1 MLGFLKDSN
10 KWVKIAAYKNLIP
23 FIDTLSDTEIN
34 QELFE
39 QFIKMTDVALDDM
52 CNDNEVIF
60 SLFKYENQY
69 DQS

>member
-39 QFIKMTDVALDDM
+39 
-52 CNDNEVIF
+52 
-60 SLFKYENQY
+60 
-69 DQS
+69 